1 MKLFLKCSV
10 VFNCYWSSLD
20 HRMFLNN
27 IAPSWSEHVHSFIH
41 NQVAFVIVRNN
52 FNGLCQL
59 IVWFFLYP
67 QLIWMM
73 LVFLPRSTVFPS
85 GGQLFKECR
94 EVLVSFLSRI
104 LQIRS
109 MFFMFDNFSCSR
121 IKSHISKIMS
131 IQV

>member
-1 MKLFLKCSV
+1 
-10 VFNCYWSSLD
+10 
-20 HRMFLNN
+20 
-27 IAPSWSEHVHSFIH
+27 
-41 NQVAFVIVRNN
+41 VAFVIVRNN

-73 LVFLPRSTVFPS
+73 LVFLLRSTVFPS

-94 EVLVSFLSRI
+94 EVLMSFLSRI

-109 MFFMFDNFSCSR
+109 MFFMFDNFSYSR